1 MPLFANTDSWDV
13 AYVIAA
19 RDMLIASLLLLS
31 SDPDDRRAAP
41 VWTTLGLVAWKK
53 VIRELAG

>member
-1 MPLFANTDSWDV
+1 MPLFANTDNWDV

-19 RDMLIASLLLLS
+19 RDMLIASLLFAIG
-31 SDPDDRRAAP
+31 DQQAGR
-41 VWTTLGLVAWKK
+41 VWTTLGFVAWKK